1 MLILAI
7 VTIIVA
13 VAATTMATTFF
24 IEGSPELG
32 IVMGVLTAI
41 VLLAGISLL
50 VHTVKDD
57 TTLQVKT
64 EVLNHLTYTESVT
77 LTPKD
82 NEFFYQLNDSTMVEL
97 YEYLT
102 TDPYKKKD

>member
-1 MLILAI
+1 MFILAI

-13 VAATTMATTFF
+13 VAATTMATMFF
-24 IEGSPELG
+24 VEGEPTLG
-32 IVMGVLTAI
+32 VAVGIIAVI
-41 VLLAGISLL
+41 VLLAGIALL
-50 VHTVKDD
+50 THIVKED

-64 EVLNHLTYTESVT
+64 QVLKHLTYTESVT

-102 TDPYKKKD
+102 VDPYKKKD